1 MVLLFGV
8 FFGLVQRCVHVLC
21 VCMSQSGCRLGYSGS
36 LGSSNVG
43 LGPRKKG
50 SPFAR
55 GSSVDVRAWR
65 IFDLFQHCINRAVG
79 YNDT

>member
-1 MVLLFGV
+1 M
-8 FFGLVQRCVHVLC
+8 FGLVSWQEVTLRQVDRQWAFGWAGGAARSMTV
-21 VCMSQSGCRLGYSGS
+21 
-36 LGSSNVG
+36 GSSNVG

-79 YNDT
+79 YNDA

>member
-1 MVLLFGV
+1 MCYMCVLRLGAAMCACGV
-8 FFGLVQRCVHVLC
+8 YVHVP
-21 VCMSQSGCRLGYSGS
+21 VGCRLVTRDL

-79 YNDT
+79 YNDA